1 MTQSRAEFVAEI
13 LQRHQKERLRKR
25 KADRQ
30 EYVSYQNQIFSRTT
44 QQRKTLRRTS
54 F

>member
-1 MTQSRAEFVAEI
+1 MTPTRAEFVAEI
-13 LQRHQKERLRKR
+13 MRRQARKR

-30 EYVSYQNQIFSRTT
+30 EYCQYRKEILSRTI

-54 F
+54 L